1 MPLYEYY
8 AYNRAGKLITGL
20 IDARSN
26 KNAYEKLKANNLFP
40 HKISVDSKP
49 VSKSALTNDRLSFVL
64 VQLATLL
71 KAGIPIDRAV
81 DSVLGQTDSKDMSR
95 VLARIKTFIL
105 EGKSFSGAMK
115 EEKSLPPLLIKMAE
129 AGESVGNLE
138 TILENYALF
147 LEKESESAKKM
158 VSALIY
164 PTVVVC
170 ASVLLIL
177 FILTYITPILSDIFN
192 SFGRQ
197 LPFIS
202 SILVSFGTFLKNNF
216 LILFV
221 VIALAIFIFTK
232 YVPKK
237 VKDDLKILFPYTGEA
252 YKFMVYSRWAR
263 TLGMLHGGGI
273 PLLKSLESA
282 RKVTDNESIEKDLV
296 YVEGK
301 VEKGESFSK
310 ALSIVFP
317 PLIVNMVETGQQTG
331 ELAKMMNSVADFYEK
346 EADRKIKIFLKLFEP
361 AIIIALGITIGFIVV
376 SVLLP
381 IFEINSIVK

>member
-1 MPLYEYY
+1 MPLYEYF
-8 AYNRAGKLITGL
+8 AYNKAGKLSTGL

-26 KNAYEKLKANNLFP
+26 KNAYEKLKAINLFP
-40 HKISVDSKP
+40 QKISLDSKP
-49 VSKSALTNDRLSFVL
+49 VSKSAITNDRLSFVL
-64 VQLATLL
+64 VQLSTLL
-71 KAGIPIDRAV
+71 KAGIPIDKAV

-95 VLARIKTFIL
+95 VLARIKTLIL
-105 EGKSFSGAMK
+105 EGKSFSSAMR
-115 EEKSLPPLLIKMAE
+115 EEKSFPPLLVKMAE

-138 TILENYALF
+138 IILENYAVF
-147 LEKESESAKKM
+147 LDKESDSAKKM

-164 PTVVVC
+164 PSVVVS
-170 ASVLLIL
+170 ASILLIL

-197 LPFIS
+197 LPLIS
-202 SILVSFGTFLKNNF
+202 AILVSFGNFLKNNF
-216 LILFV
+216 ILLLVLIGLF
-221 VIALAIFIFTK
+221 IFIFVK

-237 VKDDLKILFPYTGEA
+237 VKDDLKILFPFTGEA
-252 YKFMVYSRWAR
+252 YKFMIYSRWAR

-282 RKVTDNESIEKDLV
+282 RKVTDNETVEKDLM
-296 YVEGK
+296 YVENK
-301 VEKGESFSK
+301 VEKGESLSK
-310 ALSIVFP
+310 ALNVVFP
-317 PLIVNMVETGQQTG
+317 PLIINMVETGQQTG

-346 EADRKIKIFLKLFEP
+346 EADRKIGVFLKLFEP
-361 AIIIALGITIGFIVV
+361 AIIIALGITIGFIVI

>member
-8 AYNRAGKLITGL
+8 AYNRAGKLSTGL

-40 HKISVDSKP
+40 QKISVDSKP

-71 KAGIPIDRAV
+71 KAGVPIDRAV

-202 SILVSFGTFLKNNF
+202 AILVSFGTFLKNNF

-221 VIALAIFIFTK
+221 LIVLSIFIFTK

-296 YVEGK
+296 YVENK

-346 EADRKIKIFLKLFEP
+346 EADRKINIFLKLFEP
-361 AIIIALGITIGFIVV
+361 AMIIALGITIGFIVI

-381 IFEINSIVK
+381 IFEINSIVR

>member
-8 AYNRAGKLITGL
+8 AYNRSGKLITGL

-346 EADRKIKIFLKLFEP
+346 EADRKINIFLKLFEP
-361 AIIIALGITIGFIVV
+361 AMIIALGITIGFIVV

>member
-1 MPLYEYY
+1 MPLYEYF
-8 AYNRAGKLITGL
+8 AYNKAGKLSTGL

-26 KNAYEKLKANNLFP
+26 KNAYEKLKAINLFP
-40 HKISVDSKP
+40 QKISLDSKP
-49 VSKSALTNDRLSFVL
+49 VSKSAITNDRLSFVL
-64 VQLATLL
+64 VQLSTLL
-71 KAGIPIDRAV
+71 KAGIPIDKAV

-95 VLARIKTFIL
+95 VLARIKTLIL
-105 EGKSFSGAMK
+105 EGKSFSSAMR
-115 EEKSLPPLLIKMAE
+115 EEKSFPPLLVKMAE

-138 TILENYALF
+138 TILENYAVF
-147 LEKESESAKKM
+147 LDKESDSAKKM

-164 PTVVVC
+164 PSVVVS
-170 ASVLLIL
+170 ASILLIL

-197 LPFIS
+197 LPLIS
-202 SILVSFGTFLKNNF
+202 AILVSFGNFLKNNF
-216 LILFV
+216 ILLLVLIGLF
-221 VIALAIFIFTK
+221 IFIFVK

-237 VKDDLKILFPYTGEA
+237 VKDDLKILFPFTGEA
-252 YKFMVYSRWAR
+252 YKFMIYSRWAR

-282 RKVTDNESIEKDLV
+282 RKVTDNETVEKDLM
-296 YVEGK
+296 YVENK
-301 VEKGESFSK
+301 VEKGESLSK
-310 ALSIVFP
+310 ALNVVFP
-317 PLIVNMVETGQQTG
+317 PLIINMVETGQQTG

-346 EADRKIKIFLKLFEP
+346 EADRKIGVFLKLFEP
-361 AIIIALGITIGFIVV
+361 AIIIALGITIGFIVI

>member
-40 HKISVDSKP
+40 RKIFVDSKP

-71 KAGIPIDRAV
+71 KAGIPIDKAV

-170 ASVLLIL
+170 ASILLIL

-202 SILVSFGTFLKNNF
+202 AILVSFGTFLKNNF
-216 LILFV
+216 LILLV
-221 VIALAIFIFTK
+221 VIALSIFIFTK

-273 PLLKSLESA
+273 PLLRSLESA

-310 ALSIVFP
+310 ALNVVFP

-346 EADRKIKIFLKLFEP
+346 EADRKINIFLKLFEP
-361 AIIIALGITIGFIVV
+361 AMIIALGVTIGFIVV

-381 IFEINSIVK
+381 IFEINSIVR

>member
-346 EADRKIKIFLKLFEP
+346 EADRKINIFLKLFEP
-361 AIIIALGITIGFIVV
+361 AMIIALGITIGFIVV

>member
-8 AYNRAGKLITGL
+8 AYNRAGKLSTGL

-40 HKISVDSKP
+40 QKISVDSKP

-71 KAGIPIDRAV
+71 KAGIPIDKAV

-115 EEKSLPPLLIKMAE
+115 EEKSLPTLLIKMAE

-138 TILENYALF
+138 VILENYALF
-147 LEKESESAKKM
+147 LEKESEATKKM

-202 SILVSFGTFLKNNF
+202 EILVSFGTFLKNNF
-216 LILFV
+216 LILFFL
-221 VIALAIFIFTK
+221 IILSIFIFTK

-237 VKDDLKILFPYTGEA
+237 VKDDLKILFPCTGEA
-252 YKFMVYSRWAR
+252 YKFMIYSRWAR
-263 TLGMLHGGGI
+263 TLGMLQSGGI

-282 RKVTDNESIEKDLV
+282 RKVTDNESIEKDLI
-296 YVEGK
+296 YVENK

-310 ALSIVFP
+310 ALSVVFP

-346 EADRKIKIFLKLFEP
+346 EADRKINIFLKLFEP
-361 AIIIALGITIGFIVV
+361 AMIIALGITIGFIVV